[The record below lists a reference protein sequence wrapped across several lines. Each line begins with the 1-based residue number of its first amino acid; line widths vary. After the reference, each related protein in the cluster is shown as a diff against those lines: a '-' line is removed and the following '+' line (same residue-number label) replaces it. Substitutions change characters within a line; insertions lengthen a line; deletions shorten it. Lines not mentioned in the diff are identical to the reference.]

1 MKLFACCPVMLLADC
16 PIQEKAPST
25 SYTYTYTYT
34 HTYSD
39 IAGQTLSN
47 ACFDRG
53 GCCGWVGVFCLRAAL
68 AVSMQTAHDF
78 IRACY

>member
-16 PIQEKAPST
+16 PIKEKAPST
-25 SYTYTYTYT
+25 SHTYTYTYT

-47 ACFDRG
+47 ACFDRLLRLG
-53 GCCGWVGVFCLRAAL
+53 GGILFARSSCCQHANG
-68 AVSMQTAHDF
+68 S
-78 IRACY
+78 